1 MYYQVTQLN
10 DIEVE
15 EYITAR
21 IVRLKSPEGVFKF
34 IAQSEGV
41 DGVTVYLGHG
51 NLSPPIKVAI
61 RQWAELRGIKHIDWG
76 RGREAVTSV
85 KIK

>member
-1 MYYQVTQLN
+1 MSYQVTQLN

-61 RQWAELRGIKHIDWG
+61 RKWAEIREIKHINWG
-76 RGREAVTSV
+76 RGRDVDTSM
-85 KIK
+85 KMK

>member
-1 MYYQVTQLN
+1 MSYQVTQLN

-61 RQWAELRGIKHIDWG
+61 RQWAELRGIKRIDWG